1 MNKKNIIMYLLI
13 ANLTLIFIYLL
24 DRFSIVHNI
33 FNTFIDVIITPVV
46 FGIFLFYLLKPINN
60 FMIRHNVKKS
70 ISSVITILISL
81 IIIFVCMMLL
91 EKYIL
96 SQVNDIKMMVS
107 KIISNKEFYFKIRSK
122 FGEKNIYS
130 AYKHVLNLATNYLT
144 TLFSSIRVF
153 INRGMILFSNI
164 LLVFLLAFFFLKD
177 GDKLKNK
184 VLDYIPKKYKEFCEE
199 LLSSGD
205 NVLSTYIIGQA
216 TVALALATMIFIG
229 YLIIDMP
236 SAFLLSS
243 ITFILAF
250 IPFIGFFISL
260 IIPYIV
266 AITMGFSMILKLTSL
281 VIIAQTLKGRIV
293 VPFIMGK
300 RMKIH
305 PITDIFLVVC
315 AASIGGTLAAFCI
328 VPIYS
333 LLKMSYGIYL
343 KYKQC
348 LTDNIDKEK
357 KV

>member
-13 ANLTLIFIYLL
+13 ANLTLIFIYIL
-24 DRFSIVHNI
+24 DKFNIVHNI
-33 FNTFIDVIITPVV
+33 FNTFIDVIINPII
-46 FGIFLFYLLKPINN
+46 FGTFLFYLLKPINN
-60 FMIRHNVKKS
+60 FFIKHNIKKS

-81 IIIFVCMMLL
+81 IIILGCMMILQ
-91 EKYIL
+91 KYML
-96 SQVNDIKMMVS
+96 HQVNNIRMMVDT
-107 KIISNKEFYFKIRSK
+107 IISNKEVYLKVINK
-122 FGEKNIYS
+122 FGEKNINS
-130 AYKHVLNLATNYLT
+130 AYKYVLSLVTNYFT
-144 TLFSSIRVF
+144 KLFSSARVL

-177 GDKLKNK
+177 GDKLKNS
-184 VLDYIPKKYKEFCEE
+184 VLDKVPNKYKKFTKEV
-199 LLSSGD
+199 LSNGD
-205 NVLSTYIIGQA
+205 TVLSTYIIGQA

-229 YLIIDMP
+229 YLIIGMP
-236 SAFLLSS
+236 SAFLLSI
-243 ITFILAF
+243 ITFVLAF
-250 IPFIGFFISL
+250 IPFVGFLISL

-266 AITMGFSMILKLTSL
+266 AITMGFTMILKLTIL

-328 VPIYS
+328 VPVYS
-333 LLKMSYGIYL
+333 LLKTIYGIYL
-343 KYKQC
+343 KEKKYI
-348 LTDNIDKEK
+348 TNNVDKER

>member
-1 MNKKNIIMYLLI
+1 MNKKNLIMYLLI

-24 DRFSIVHNI
+24 DRFYIVHSI
-33 FNTFIDVIITPVV
+33 INTFIGIIITPVI
-46 FGIFLFYLLKPINN
+46 FGIFLFYLLKPVNN
-60 FMIRHNVKKS
+60 FLMKHNVKKS
-70 ISSVITILISL
+70 ISPIVTLIISL
-81 IIIFVCMMLL
+81 IIIIGCTIFL
-91 EKYIL
+91 ERYIL
-96 SQVNDIKMMVS
+96 NQVNYI
-107 KIISNKEFYFKIRSK
+107 KIIINKIINNTEIYIQIKNK
-122 FGEKNIYS
+122 FGDKNIDS
-130 AYKHVLNLATNYLT
+130 AYKHVLSLATSYFAK
-144 TLFSSIRVF
+144 LFSNIKIF
-153 INRGMILFSNI
+153 INRGMTLFSNI

-177 GDKLKNK
+177 EDKLRSS
-184 VLDYIPKKYKEFCEE
+184 VLDKTPNKYKKIIEE
-199 LLSSGD
+199 VLSNGD
-205 NVLSTYIIGQA
+205 DILSTYIIGQA
-216 TVALALATMIFIG
+216 TVAFTLATMIFLG

-266 AITMGFSMILKLTSL
+266 AITMGFKMILKLTAL

-315 AASIGGTLAAFCI
+315 AASIGGTLLAFCI

-333 LLKMSYGIYL
+333 LLKMFCGIFL

-348 LTDNIDKEK
+348 ITNDIDKEK